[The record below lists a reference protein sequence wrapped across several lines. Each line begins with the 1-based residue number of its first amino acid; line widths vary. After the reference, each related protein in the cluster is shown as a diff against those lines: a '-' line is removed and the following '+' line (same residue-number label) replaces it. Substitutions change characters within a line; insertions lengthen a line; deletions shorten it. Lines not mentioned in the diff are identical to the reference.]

1 MELSRPLH
9 LNLRL
14 MFTAVLVGPSQQ
26 AGTPWFLGSPP
37 HSHRGG
43 GGERC
48 QGQQDVTEPSF
59 LAILW

>member
-1 MELSRPLH
+1 
-9 LNLRL
+9 

-43 GGERC
+43 GVRC

>member
-1 MELSRPLH
+1 
-9 LNLRL
+9 

-26 AGTPWFLGSPP
+26 AGTPWFLGSSP

-43 GGERC
+43 GGERR
-48 QGQQDVTEPSF
+48 QGQQDVTELSF